1 MNDSKLDI
9 STDFHSISDEQW
21 KALVEK
27 DLKGKDFADTLVWRN
42 DNGILLQPY
51 YRTSDL
57 EKIKNPERFR
67 SISNDWVI
75 QQDFEDRKDSNT
87 AILAAL
93 ERGATGIGLHLKER
107 SNLSSL
113 LSEVYIDAIPVEFKG
128 EVSENTLKQLIEV
141 AKEKS
146 IPLSSIS
153 GVVAF
158 KPLSLSAE
166 LGSNQSLDQLAE
178 VIKGYSDQFSHLK
191 LIQVDASIVKN
202 AGGNES
208 QEIAFA
214 LAQANEYIDRLTDK
228 GIPVEKVIANFSF
241 KFAFGTSYFTEIAKV
256 RAFRFLIQSLYNH
269 YGVNAVAEITATT
282 ASINYAVKDSYTNLL
297 RATTAAM
304 SAAVG
309 GCDRLVVLPHDV
321 PFEEQS
327 AFAERIARNIQVVL
341 QEEAHLSKVKDAAAG
356 SYYIEQISDDL
367 AKKSWELFQAVE
379 SMGGFTLSLSKH
391 KFQELIAI
399 NAAEVLS
406 DLKDKKRILVGVN
419 KYEPAK
425 RDGKKLK
432 SVSAASGKDYKA
444 LTPIRWSTIFEG
456 EAAI

>member
-1 MNDSKLDI
+1 MNESKLDI
-9 STDFHSISDEQW
+9 SADFKSISDNEW
-21 KALVEK
+21 KMLVEK
-27 DLKGKDFADTLVWRN
+27 DLKGKDFAETLVWHN

-51 YRTSDL
+51 YRSSDL

-67 SISNDWVI
+67 SISNEWVI
-75 QQDFEDRKDSNT
+75 QQDFVDSKDSNA

-93 ERGATGIGLHLKER
+93 ERGATGIGLHLKENA
-107 SNLSSL
+107 NLSSL
-113 LSEVYIDAIPVEFKG
+113 LSEVYVDAIPIEFNG
-128 EVSENTLKQLIEV
+128 AVSENTLKQLIEV
-141 AKEKS
+141 AKEKHIS
-146 IPLSSIS
+146 LNSIS

-158 KPLSLSAE
+158 KPLSISAE
-166 LGSNQSLDQLAE
+166 LGSNQSVDELAE
-178 VIKGYSDQFSHLK
+178 VIKGYSDQFSQLK
-191 LIQVDASIVKN
+191 LIQIDASIVKN
-202 AGGNES
+202 AGGNEN

-228 GIPVEKVIANFSF
+228 GIAAEIVIANFSF

-256 RAFRFLIQSLYNH
+256 RAFRFLIQSIYNH
-269 YGVNAVAEITATT
+269 YGVDAVAEITATT
-282 ASINYAVKDSYTNLL
+282 ASINYAAKDSYTNLL
-297 RATTAAM
+297 RATTSAM

-327 AFAERIARNIQVVL
+327 TFAERIARNIQVVL

-356 SYYIEQISDDL
+356 SYYIEQISDEL
-367 AKKSWELFQAVE
+367 AQKSWELFQAIE
-379 SMGGFTLSLSKH
+379 SMGGFTLSLSQH

-425 RDGKKLK
+425 TDGKEIK
-432 SVSAASGKDYKA
+432 STIAVNGKDYKE
-444 LTPIRWSTIFEG
+444 LTPIRWSAIFEG
-456 EAAI
+456 EASI